1 MTISDATI
9 EEIKN
14 RVVLSDVVAQHGID
28 IRVSGSSK
36 KACCPFHREKTPSFN
51 INDEKGFY
59 HCFGCGE
66 SGDVIEF
73 VQKMDGLPFVDAVKQ
88 LASQCGVKIEERE
101 DPNRIRCRRL
111 YALMEEL
118 AQFYHRCLKQIKE
131 ASLARDYLKSREL
144 DEKICDDFLIGY
156 APNGI
161 RPILKWAEIHGYT
174 VKELEDAGIVK
185 PSDVKGKDGFHR
197 FGGRLMF
204 SVRDRYGRVVA
215 FSGRQLVENKNS
227 GKYVNS
233 PETIIFK
240 KSQVL
245 FGFDRAAANITKSP
259 HHEAIVCEGQIDTIR
274 LHVAGFPIAVAS
286 QGTAFTEDH
295 VRALKRVADQVVLV
309 FDDDAAGHKATI
321 RTAALFLEAEMPV
334 KVVSLPNGEDPDSFL
349 RKNGANAFS
358 SCLEAAESIITFQA
372 RAERAKEDSPSSV
385 EANMRVAKA
394 LLLTISSAKSSLM
407 RETLLNEASTVLLIP
422 KEALKE
428 KLTAILN
435 RQSSAKPIRPTVL
448 ENKSSTPVTQDKNV
462 SVKTDVGDA
471 TFEIPNV
478 EVSFCKFIMSKQK
491 SPLAKRIVAA
501 INTCLP
507 SCVFEH
513 ILTRRFVKAWVEDS
527 ISEKTD
533 SLSRLYGEVSEDDS
547 ATIRDILLS
556 AGDELES
563 DMDGSALVTFVRDL
577 VSRFAERKIGME
589 QDDSNR
595 RNDIVRA
602 YKIARRGK
610 MSAVNEL
617 FDTGV
622 FASEKKD

>member
-1 MTISDATI
+1 MAISDSTL

-73 VQKMDGLPFVDAVKQ
+73 VQKMDGLSFVEAVKQ
-88 LASQCGVKIEERE
+88 LASQCGMTIEDKE
-101 DPNRIRCRRL
+101 DPNRVKCRRL

-131 ASLARDYLKSREL
+131 AAPARDYLKSREI
-144 DEKICDDFLIGY
+144 DEKTCDDFLIGY

-161 RPILKWAEIHGYT
+161 APILKWAEIHKYT
-174 VKELEDAGIVK
+174 RKELEDAGIVK
-185 PSDVKGKDGFHR
+185 PSDIKGREGFHR

-233 PETIIFK
+233 PETAIFK
-240 KSQVL
+240 KAQIL
-245 FGFDRAAANITKSP
+245 FGFDRAAANITKNP

-274 LHVAGFPIAVAS
+274 IHVSGFPIAVAS
-286 QGTAFTEDH
+286 QGTAFTEEH

-334 KVVSLPNGEDPDSFL
+334 KVVSLPDGEDPDSFL
-349 RKNGANAFS
+349 RKKGAEAFRAYLDS
-358 SCLEAAESIITFQA
+358 AESIMTFQA
-372 RAERAKEDSPSSV
+372 RAERAKEESPNSV
-385 EANMRVAKA
+385 DANMRVAKA

-407 RETLLNEASTVLLIP
+407 RETMLNEASEILAIP
-422 KEALKE
+422 RDALKE
-428 KLTAILN
+428 KLTAILGRVSSQRTV
-435 RQSSAKPIRPTVL
+435 RQLAQETKKPVVVS
-448 ENKSSTPVTQDKNV
+448 ESNED
-462 SVKTDVGDA
+462 SVKKDDGGCKS
-471 TFEIPNV
+471 FEIPNL
-478 EVSFCKFIMSKQK
+478 ESAFCRFIYSNTDT
-491 SPLAKRIVAA
+491 PLAKRIVSA
-501 INTCLP
+501 IMTCLP
-507 SCVFEH
+507 LRVFEH
-513 ILTRRFVKAWVEDS
+513 DLTRRLVSAWIHDRGGKNED
-527 ISEKTD
+527 
-533 SLSRLYGEVSEDDS
+533 LSRVYEEASEGDS
-547 ATIRDILLS
+547 AAIREILLTNH
-556 AGDELES
+556 DEV
-563 DMDGSALVTFVRDL
+563 DDGVSNSALVLFVREL
-577 VSRFAERKIGME
+577 VARFVERKIGME
-589 QDDSNR
+589 SDISNR
-595 RNDIVRA
+595 NADVVRA
-602 YKIARRGK
+602 YTIARRGK
-610 MSAVNEL
+610 MSAVKEL
-617 FDTGV
+617 LETGIL
-622 FASEKKD
+622 ALEKKE